1 MPALPA
7 QRAVQRP
14 VQAAMASQRALG
26 RAAQGVA
33 EPVTPIGVAWINGQ
47 WYDVDL
53 TAEGTTVL
61 VPRGPVP
68 VVPAPPADLPQGQGD
83 GQDHDHEQPPTG

>member
-26 RAAQGVA
+26 RAAQGAA
-33 EPVTPIGVAWINGQ
+33 EPVAPIGVAWINGQ
-47 WYDVDL
+47 WYDIDL
-53 TAEGTTVL
+53 SGGVPVL

-68 VVPAPPADLPQGQGD
+68 VVQPGREEPPPEQPEVG
-83 GQDHDHEQPPTG
+83 GQDHDEPPAE